1 MPHSARATITTRP
14 GPSRRQ
20 RALAPCLAVAY
31 ALLPAV
37 SACRAPVGVDKIGYE
52 KVYHELT
59 ANALSDRVP
68 SEISTKILYILGLN
82 EKFAA
87 DPEQTLRDLHERF
100 IQERRRVGMFVLAEL
115 SYLTAQRSGDRD
127 HFLSAAVYAYLFL
140 FDKQDPVPADPFSP
154 AFRAA
159 CDLYNRA
166 LAQAL
171 LTDDGS
177 SISLASCVRDL
188 PTGQL
193 NLASTRPGFPWDAER
208 FPRYLPADQYSVRG
222 LTWRVRDSG
231 LGVPVIA
238 VASRAFEEPGSMI
251 HALANDV
258 PATVFLRLDGGLAEM
273 SAGKMTGTLELYSS
287 FDHTDVQIADRRV
300 PLEADLTASLAYS
313 LQHSD
318 IWSFDLG
325 SLFAGGVKGF
335 DPGIYMVQPY
345 SRDKIPIVFVHGTAS
360 SPTTWVEMFNSLR
373 ADRVLRQRYQFWFFL
388 YSSGAPIAYSA
399 SLLRKSLRETI
410 AKLDPSGT
418 DPELQR
424 MVVIGH
430 SQGGLITKMA
440 VVDTGDHMW
449 NAVAKKPL
457 DDYDLAPE
465 AREIVRDSLFF
476 DHLPFVKRVVFIS
489 TPHGGSFL
497 ASTGLGR
504 MFESFVQ
511 VPSQVRA
518 AFGGSSGLPKELA
531 KNIPTS
537 VANMTPGSPFLT
549 ALRGLQVVPG
559 VQVNSIVTVE
569 GDGPLQEL
577 DDGLVS
583 YESAHYP
590 SADSECVVNAFHTCL
605 NDARVIY
612 EVRRILLMHV
622 NVPKGDEREP

>member
-1 MPHSARATITTRP
+1 M
-14 GPSRRQ
+14 RRLLAPWL
-20 RALAPCLAVAY
+20 ALACAIA
-31 ALLPAV
+31 PAIA
-37 SACRAPVGVDKIGYE
+37 SCQSPVGVDKIGYE
-52 KVYHELT
+52 KVYRELT

-68 SEISTKILYILGLN
+68 SETSTKILYILGLN
-82 EKFAA
+82 EKFTA

-100 IQERRRVGMFVLAEL
+100 IQERRRVGMFVMAEL
-115 SYLTAQRSGDRD
+115 SYLTAQRSGHRD
-127 HFLSAAVYAYLFL
+127 HFLAAAVYAYLYL
-140 FDKQDPVPADPFSP
+140 FDKTDPVPADPFSP
-154 AFRAA
+154 SFRAA

-177 SISLASCVRDL
+177 SISLAPCAREL
-188 PTGQL
+188 PTGQIT
-193 NLASTRPGFPWDAER
+193 LASTRPGFPWDAER

-222 LTWRVRDSG
+222 LTLRVRDSG

-238 VASRAFEEPGSMI
+238 VSARAFEEPGSMS

-258 PATVFLRLDGGLAEM
+258 PATVFLRLEGGLAELG
-273 SAGKMTGTLELYSS
+273 AGKMTGTLELYSS
-287 FDHTDVQIADRRV
+287 FDHTEVEIDERRV
-300 PLEADLTASLAYS
+300 PLETDLTAALAYS

-318 IWSFDLG
+318 IWSFDFG
-325 SLFAGGVKGF
+325 SLFGGGVKGF

-360 SPTTWVEMFNSLR
+360 SPTTWVEMFNWLR

-410 AKLDPSGT
+410 SKLDPAGN

-424 MVVIGH
+424 MVIIGH

-440 VVDTGDHMW
+440 VVDSGDQMW
-449 NAVAKKPL
+449 NAVSPKPL
-457 DDYDLAPE
+457 DAYDLAPE
-465 AREIVRDSLFF
+465 TRELVHDSLFF

-504 MFESFVQ
+504 VFESFVQ
-511 VPSQVRA
+511 VPSQVRS
-518 AFGGSSGLPKELA
+518 AFGGSHGIPKEFA

-549 ALRGLQVVPG
+549 ALRSLHVVPG
-559 VQVNSIVTVE
+559 VQVNSIVTVD

-590 SADSECVVNAFHTCL
+590 AADSECVVRAFHTCL
-605 NDARVIY
+605 DDARVIY
-612 EVRRILLMHV
+612 EVRRILLMHL
-622 NVPKGDEREP
+622 NAPQGDERQP

>member
-1 MPHSARATITTRP
+1 VLCV
-14 GPSRRQ
+14 
-20 RALAPCLAVAY
+20 LAAAIP
-31 ALLPAV
+31 
-37 SACRAPVGVDKIGYE
+37 ACRAPVGVDKIGYE

-68 SEISTKILYILGLN
+68 SEISTKLLYILGLK
-82 EKFAA
+82 EKFAEK
-87 DPEQTLRDLHERF
+87 PEDTLRDLHERF
-100 IQERRRVGMFVLAEL
+100 TQEGRRVGLFVLAEL
-115 SYLTAQRSGDRD
+115 SYLTAQRSGHPD
-127 HFLSAAVYAYLFL
+127 HFLAAAVYAYLYL

-177 SISLASCVRDL
+177 SISLAPGVREL

-193 NLASTRPGFPWDAER
+193 TLSSTRPGFPWDAER

-238 VASRAFEEPGSMI
+238 VASRNADEPGSMI
-251 HALANDV
+251 HTLTNDV
-258 PATVFLRLDGGLAEM
+258 PATVFLRLEGGLAEL
-273 SAGKMTGTLELYSS
+273 SAGKLTGTLELYSS
-287 FDHTDVQIADRRV
+287 FDHTDVQISEKRV

-313 LQHSD
+313 LEHSD
-318 IWSFDLG
+318 IWSFDFG

-360 SPTTWVEMFNSLR
+360 SPTTWVEMFNWLR

-410 AKLDPSGT
+410 AKLDPSGN

-449 NAVAKKPL
+449 NAVSKKPL
-457 DDYDLAPE
+457 EDYDMSPE
-465 AREIVRDSLFF
+465 ARELVRNSLFYE
-476 DHLPFVKRVVFIS
+476 HLPFVKRVVFIS

-504 MFESFVQ
+504 VFESFVQ
-511 VPSQVRA
+511 VPSQVRE
-518 AFGGSSGLPKELA
+518 AFGGSNGIPKEIA
-531 KNIPTS
+531 KSIPTS

-549 ALRGLQVVPG
+549 ALRDLQVVPG
-559 VQVNSIVTVE
+559 VQVNSIVTVD
-569 GDGPLQEL
+569 GDGPLNEL

-590 SADSECVVNAFHTCL
+590 SADSECVVRAFHTCL
-605 NDARVIY
+605 DDARVIY
-612 EVRRILLMHV
+612 EVRRILLMHL
-622 NVPKGDEREP
+622 NETSGGRATE